1 MSKNIKNRQYSY
13 KAREIQHQKGGNLS
27 NHAGKRIKS
36 TESETVTT
44 GFRLLMVFVSV
55 CVVFLTSFLS
65 SICYPETIKL
75 MERHDFFVA
84 TKDYYRMI
92 FSDFPGLTNLLTY
105 WLLQFFGNPLTGG
118 VLEALLLALLTML
131 VAVVPLAWRK
141 RIDNMSDTQSG
152 TDSLKVGVVP
162 YVLIAVVS
170 SLGLFLCCAHS
181 LFYEI
186 QGVFFFGSLCLV
198 GLASRVRWRALLPLS
213 MVVVAVSSLF
223 ILIFPLSVMLM
234 AVLSMKL
241 FSSLLVSGTEVR
253 RSFVTYFNVL
263 LPLVMIGIVVG
274 GVFVLSDVAG
284 FIPFNKRWW
293 SGMSD
298 DSNVYCCL
306 ILFALPVVLGFLP
319 RFKKAKLQM
328 TVEGIILI
336 IAASVLYV
344 YERNDEKAAEFENML
359 VCSALAE
366 DGKWTELLDKIKGKG
381 AITNKTD
388 LHFALL
394 AEARLGTLADNL
406 FSYPINT
413 PEDFCPRL
421 EPSPLA
427 VDFCRM
433 FYRELGVWD
442 EAYRQAF
449 EYGMKVNKPLGFCFS
464 SLRHMAEY
472 CVKQGNK
479 PLAEKYLYL
488 LSRSS
493 CHADFVAEQRRLL
506 ENAPTV
512 IDSVR
517 TDNFVKAFPMN
528 KEMAHLLDYDHNN
541 LAVVNYLLCGLL
553 LSKQLEAFKTVLS
566 DYAHVFGKGRLPRAY
581 AEAAAMINYL
591 SPGIWAGK
599 ITYDPEYDRRFAE
612 YVTLH
617 NNKQDDT
624 AFQGTFWYYYSYASI
639 PPLREWQD
647 QAHDSTT

>member
-1 MSKNIKNRQYSY
+1 MSKSINNKHHIHNNRRPQTPDKTFSQGCSSKRDCRQKKNTVGRRTGALNI
-13 KAREIQHQKGGNLS
+13 LVP
-27 NHAGKRIKS
+27 
-36 TESETVTT
+36 TV
-44 GFRLLMVFVSV
+44 
-55 CVVFLTSFLS
+55 VVFLTALLSF
-65 SICYPETIKL
+65 ICYPEAIKL
-75 MERHDFFVA
+75 MEQQDFFVA
-84 TKDYYRMI
+84 TRDHFLMSLSDYPALNYLI
-92 FSDFPGLTNLLTY
+92 TQ
-105 WLLQFFGNPLTGG
+105 WLLQFFANPMTGA
-118 VLEALLLALLTML
+118 VLEALLLALLTL
-131 VAVVPLAWRK
+131 FATLLPIAWAECFRGKAGIPNLAAVIPAF
-141 RIDNMSDTQSG
+141 G
-152 TDSLKVGVVP
+152 
-162 YVLIAVVS
+162 LIIFCYHSVFNEIE
-170 SLGLFLCCAHS
+170 GLF
-181 LFYEI
+181 
-186 QGVFFFGSLCLV
+186 FFFALCVVGFSGRIKARWPQLLGIVLV
-198 GLASRVRWRALLPLS
+198 GLLSLGFVSFPMSALLMVIILLLS
-213 MVVVAVSSLF
+213 TPKILQTKSTLWRSLY
-223 ILIFPLSVMLM
+223 
-234 AVLSMKL
+234 
-241 FSSLLVSGTEVR
+241 T
-253 RSFVTYFNVL
+253 L
-263 LPLVMIGIVVG
+263 LPLVMIGVVALGVMLWSKDIAFVSFSRRWWNVG
-274 GVFVLSDVAG
+274 GDEDVVL
-284 FIPFNKRWW
+284 
-293 SGMSD
+293 
-298 DSNVYCCL
+298 CCML
-306 ILFALPVVLGFLP
+306 LSALPVALGFVPQGRMSGL
-319 RFKKAKLQM
+319 RIMLE
-328 TVEGIILI
+328 TTLVLI
-336 IAASVLYV
+336 IAVSVYFCISKN
-344 YERNDEKAAEFENML
+344 EEKQALEDVL
-359 VCSALAE
+359 VCRSLAE
-366 DGKWTELLDKIKGKG
+366 DAKWPELLDKIKGKG
-381 AITNKTD
+381 AITNNRD

-413 PEDFCPRL
+413 AEEFCPRL
-421 EPSPLA
+421 EKSLPS
-427 VDFCRM
+427 VDFCRI
-433 FYRELGVWD
+433 FYREMGIYD
-442 EAYRQAF
+442 EAFRRAF
-449 EYGMKVNKPLGFCFS
+449 EYGMMISRSTGFCFA
-464 SLRHMAEY
+464 SLRQMAEY

-566 DYAHVFGKGRLPRAY
+566 DYVHVFGKGRLPRAY

>member
-1 MSKNIKNRQYSY
+1 MSKSINNKHHIHNNRRTPDKTFPQGCSSKRDCRQKKNTVGRRTGAWNI
-13 KAREIQHQKGGNLS
+13 LVP
-27 NHAGKRIKS
+27 
-36 TESETVTT
+36 TV
-44 GFRLLMVFVSV
+44 
-55 CVVFLTSFLS
+55 VVFLTALLSF
-65 SICYPETIKL
+65 ICYPEAIKL
-75 MERHDFFVA
+75 MEQQDFFVA
-84 TKDYYRMI
+84 TRDHFLMSLSDYPALNYLI
-92 FSDFPGLTNLLTY
+92 TQ
-105 WLLQFFGNPLTGG
+105 WLLQFFANPMTGA
-118 VLEALLLALLTML
+118 VLEALLLALLTL
-131 VAVVPLAWRK
+131 FATLLPIAWAECFRGKAGIPNLAAVIPAF
-141 RIDNMSDTQSG
+141 G
-152 TDSLKVGVVP
+152 
-162 YVLIAVVS
+162 LIIFCYHSVFNEIE
-170 SLGLFLCCAHS
+170 GLF
-181 LFYEI
+181 
-186 QGVFFFGSLCLV
+186 FFFALCVVGFSGRIKARWPQLLGIVLV
-198 GLASRVRWRALLPLS
+198 GLLSLGFVSFPMSALLMATILLLSTPKILQTKSTLWRSLYTLLPLA
-213 MVVVAVSSLF
+213 MIGVVALG
-223 ILIFPLSVMLM
+223 VMLWSKDI
-234 AVLSMKL
+234 AFVS
-241 FSSLLVSGTEVR
+241 FSR
-253 RSFVTYFNVL
+253 RWWN
-263 LPLVMIGIVVG
+263 VG
-274 GVFVLSDVAG
+274 GDEDVVLCSMLL
-284 FIPFNKRWW
+284 
-293 SGMSD
+293 S
-298 DSNVYCCL
+298 
-306 ILFALPVVLGFLP
+306 ALPVALGFVPQGRMFRL
-319 RFKKAKLQM
+319 RIMLE
-328 TVEGIILI
+328 TTLVLI
-336 IAASVLYV
+336 IAVSIYFCISKN
-344 YERNDEKAAEFENML
+344 EEKQALEDVL
-359 VCSALAE
+359 VCRSLAE
-366 DGKWTELLDKIKGKG
+366 DAKWPELLDKIKGKG
-381 AITNKTD
+381 AITNNRD

-413 PEDFCPRL
+413 AEEFCPRL
-421 EPSPLA
+421 EKSLPS
-427 VDFCRM
+427 VDFCRI
-433 FYRELGVWD
+433 FYREMGIYD
-442 EAYRQAF
+442 EAFRRAF
-449 EYGMKVNKPLGFCFS
+449 EYGMMISRSTGFCFA
-464 SLRHMAEY
+464 SLRQMAEY

-566 DYAHVFGKGRLPRAY
+566 DYAHVFKGRLPRAY